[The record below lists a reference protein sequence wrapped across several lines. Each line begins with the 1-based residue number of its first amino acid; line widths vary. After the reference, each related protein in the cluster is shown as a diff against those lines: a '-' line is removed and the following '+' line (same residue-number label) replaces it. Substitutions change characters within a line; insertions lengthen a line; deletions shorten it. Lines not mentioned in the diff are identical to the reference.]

1 MPRVQAFDLLRG
13 YLLLVILV
21 DHLYKFPSFFDLFTG
36 RGHLWVSAAE
46 GFFLISGVMVGLI
59 RGGEVRS
66 GRVYQAYQK
75 LSRRAFNIYI
85 WSISLTFLYTF
96 FGHLIKGYVP
106 VKSGITDGGS
116 FVSIVWNTLL
126 LRYSYGW
133 ADFLNYYAVFL
144 LWAILVL
151 FLLYRSSVWI
161 VLFLSIGL
169 WVLRGHNFYFV
180 WQILFVVGIVVG
192 YFFREL
198 EKNFIELPS
207 KFRLALCGILFC
219 VTTIT
224 LIASVLFVYFP
235 GYGAM
240 LSSENINLWFDKA
253 TLSPLRLILAMV
265 WFTTIF
271 ALVRRYENFFVKHLG
286 WLLLPIG
293 RNSLSIYIFQS
304 VLLYALYPIL
314 SLSTGFGSNFL
325 INALSILL
333 VWLFALYVT
342 RRRFAS

>member
-1 MPRVQAFDLLRG
+1 M
-13 YLLLVILV
+13 
-21 DHLYKFPSFFDLFTG
+21 
-36 RGHLWVSAAE
+36 
-46 GFFLISGVMVGLI
+46 
-59 RGGEVRS
+59 
-66 GRVYQAYQK
+66 
-75 LSRRAFNIYI
+75 
-85 WSISLTFLYTF
+85 
-96 FGHLIKGYVP
+96 
-106 VKSGITDGGS
+106 
-116 FVSIVWNTLL
+116 
-126 LRYSYGW
+126 
-133 ADFLNYYAVFL
+133 
-144 LWAILVL
+144 
-151 FLLYRSSVWI
+151 
-161 VLFLSIGL
+161 
-169 WVLRGHNFYFV
+169 

-342 RRRFAS
+342 RHRFAS